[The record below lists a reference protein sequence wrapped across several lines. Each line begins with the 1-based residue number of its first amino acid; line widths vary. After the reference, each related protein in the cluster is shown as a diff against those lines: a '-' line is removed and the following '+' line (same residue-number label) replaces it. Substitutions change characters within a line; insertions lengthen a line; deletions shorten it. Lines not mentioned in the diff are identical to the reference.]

1 MYFLLNFENIYMKKN
16 KIGNSQKIVN
26 KDLVIEWENEK
37 TKSKKQKTT
46 MERPRLPLTKVKA
59 KQVLICR
66 Y

>member
-16 KIGNSQKIVN
+16 KIGNSQKIVI

-46 MERPRLPLTKVKA
+46 MERPRLQLTKVKA

>member
-1 MYFLLNFENIYMKKN
+1 MYFRLNFENIYMKKN
-16 KIGNSQKIVN
+16 KIGNSQKIVI